1 VRPCQLGDGIR
12 VLRPAEEPWLLARF
26 AAAAA
31 AGRLSKFVP
40 ASGAASRM
48 FEPLLA
54 GLARLESG
62 EEPSPEVVRFLA
74 ELESFAFG
82 GELAATAGD
91 PRACLR
97 HLLTPEGLDFAALP
111 KGLIP
116 FHLTSQGGVTPFEE
130 HLVDATFYTRD
141 RDGVC
146 RLHVTVPPAFEA
158 RFRELLE
165 RVRPGLEAEYDVRF
179 QVAFSS
185 QHPATD
191 TLAVDLDDQPFRD
204 EDGRLLFRP
213 GGHGALLANLQET
226 GGDLVFV
233 RNIDN
238 VVPASRKAETVAW
251 RRLLAGFLALLQER
265 AFAHLTRLDSPAP
278 EPVLAEAER
287 FLRQELGAPLPEAPS
302 VEALRQRLDR
312 PLRVCGVV
320 RNQGQPGGGPF
331 WVESAHGEVSAQIVE
346 ASQIDAGSPEQQAQ
360 LAAST
365 HFNPVDLV
373 CALRDRRGEPY
384 ELERFV
390 DPATV
395 FIAPKSYGGR
405 PLAGWNTVFV
415 EIPDATFAPV
425 KTVLDLLG
433 PAHR

>member
-1 VRPCQLGDGIR
+1 
-12 VLRPAEEPWLLARF
+12 
-26 AAAAA
+26 
-31 AGRLSKFVP
+31 
-40 ASGAASRM
+40 M
-48 FEPLLA
+48 FEPLLS

-62 EEPSPEVVRFLA
+62 EEALTLEVERFLA

-82 GELAATAGD
+82 AELSGRSHD

-97 HLLTPEGLDFAALP
+97 HLLHADGLDFAALP

-116 FHLTSQGGVTPFEE
+116 FHLTAEGGVTPFEE
-130 HLVDATFYTRD
+130 HLIDATFYTRD
-141 RDGVC
+141 GEGVC

-165 RVRPGLEAEYDVRF
+165 RVRPALETAYGVRF
-179 QVAFSS
+179 QVDFSS

-204 EDGRLLFRP
+204 EAGRLLFRP
-213 GGHGALLANLQET
+213 GGHGALLRNLQET

-238 VVPASRKAETVAW
+238 VVPASRKPETVAW
-251 RRLLAGFLALLQER
+251 RRLLAGFLVALQQR
-265 AFAHLTRLDSPAP
+265 AFAHLARLESDPGAGT
-278 EPVLAEAER
+278 VLADAER
-287 FLRQELGAPLPEAPS
+287 FVRQELGSPLPEAPS
-302 VEALRQRLDR
+302 AEALRQRLDR

-331 WVESAHGEVSAQIVE
+331 WVESADGEVSPQIVE
-346 ASQIDAGSPEQQAQ
+346 ASQIDTGNPAQREQ
-360 LAAST
+360 LAAAT

-373 CALRDRRGEPY
+373 CALRGREGTPY

-395 FIAPKSYGGR
+395 FIAQKSYAGR
-405 PLAGWNTVFV
+405 PLKALERPGLWNGAMAGWNTVFV
-415 EIPDATFAPV
+415 EIPDSTFAPV